1 MFVLSDRSDL
11 ICRVLCG
18 RDCVRANT
26 QATTY
31 MIAER
36 IAAVIKSGGDLEAA
50 IAAVSSVVTADSA
63 E

>member
-1 MFVLSDRSDL
+1 VQ
-11 ICRVLCG
+11 
-18 RDCVRANT
+18 DCVRANT

-50 IAAVSSVVTADSA
+50 IALMNTVSVSA
-63 E
+63 

>member
-1 MFVLSDRSDL
+1 MLV
-11 ICRVLCG
+11 G

-31 MIAER
+31 MMAER

-63 E
+63 